1 MPKHPVRTKN
11 PKKEEKSTQKNQ
23 VRIIAGSL
31 KRRSLPL
38 VDAEGVRPTPD
49 RVRET
54 VFNWLMGDLQD
65 ARVLDVCAGSGAFG
79 IECISRGA
87 KEAVLIEPFSA
98 QAALLKDS
106 LEKFGITR
114 QVTLHQKP
122 AQSVLPTLT
131 GVFDVVF
138 IDPPYAL
145 NLWQTLM
152 DALAP
157 KLHENSLIYLEG
169 DKPLEELLATPDAF
183 EVLKSGKFGQIYG
196 YLLRPHST

>member
-1 MPKHPVRTKN
+1 MPKQPTKA
-11 PKKEEKSTQKNQ
+11 PQKKAEKPTQKNQ

-38 VDAEGVRPTPD
+38 VNAEGIRPTPD

-54 VFNWLMGDLQD
+54 VFNWLMGDLQGT
-65 ARVLDVCAGSGAFG
+65 RVLDVCAGSGAFG

-87 KEAVLIEPFSA
+87 KEAILIEPFSA

-106 LEKFGITR
+106 LEKFGISH
-114 QVTLHQKP
+114 QVTLYQKP

-145 NLWQTLM
+145 NLWETLM
-152 DALAP
+152 DALSP

-169 DKPLEELLATPDAF
+169 DKPLEALLATPENF
-183 EVLKSGKFGQIYG
+183 LVIKSGKFGQIYG
-196 YLLRPHST
+196 YLLRPHTA

>member
-38 VDAEGVRPTPD
+38 VNAEGIRPTPD

-114 QVTLHQKP
+114 QVTLHQKT
-122 AQSVLPTLT
+122 AESVLPTLT
-131 GVFDVVF
+131 GTFDVVF

-145 NLWQTLM
+145 NLWQTLI
-152 DALAP
+152 DALTP
-157 KLHENSLIYLEG
+157 RLHENSLIYLEG
-169 DKPLEELLATPDAF
+169 DKPLETLIATPEDF
-183 EVLKSGKFGQIYG
+183 SVIKSGKFGQIYG